1 MSAPRRNGLPSSCEP
16 CRKSKLRCDHTLPVC
31 QRCVAH
37 RRQQQCTYHPCPLT
51 KGRPRRALVRSNQD
65 RRPSNPGDD
74 DVSPNNEAF
83 DWVEKTPSVPA
94 RRFEPKPAGN
104 RDKSFSPLGFL
115 GPTSHATVFGDD
127 ALDGGSQL
135 SLLGDIN
142 TEAVDSTMVEIGA
155 QILSLL
161 DHLPF
166 YTELLEKRF
175 DLFEGWIFGPQLVR
189 ETLLNL
195 RMLYHG
201 VVQDSS
207 AHNRHSCLLEGSR
220 MVFRNTVAT
229 IETDPAMTLSEYVSQ
244 TTPRWETVGLI
255 FALVGTATY
264 QIASGAAVLTR
275 DGLPGKDIHG
285 LRRTAVAVS
294 DMCLQFCNKIGVIS
308 DPLCWTALQHTVF
321 MIDMHGSNDYRTWQR
336 QGEVVSLVF
345 ALGLHQQT
353 ANERTPFFLSE
364 IRSRTMVAAYSM
376 DKELA
381 TFLGRPPRICQQYC
395 DLRFPL
401 DISWEDLVAD
411 ASIRETAIQQ
421 LNPDGWN
428 MQGDPDKGA
437 RPRLTLLASILREM
451 ILELSLSR
459 DVENLWNRVEKVRL
473 ESNQIRLRLPPFLRW
488 SPSNTHPL
496 AASVRLEFLYQDFL
510 LYQTVARKT
519 GEISDPLIDTSQNIL
534 AGLLDLVSRQSRT
547 GPVSHLTI
555 FDFSYI
561 GLPAAAVLSKELLR
575 RSQSSANQSTSGT
588 SFPRSKIIQNLSV
601 FAAQI
606 ETFFPCREGDY
617 DTCMKGLAYIRRV
630 LDSVLSACACAVSG
644 QPADETRAVEG
655 GSSGNGDMN
664 FMTLF
669 DNFDWEQEIRPL
681 FT

>member
-1 MSAPRRNGLPSSCEP
+1 MSAPRRNGLLSSCEP

-31 QRCVAH
+31 QRCVTS
-37 RRQQQCTYHPCPLT
+37 RRTQQCTYHPCPLT
-51 KGRPRRALVRSNQD
+51 KGRPKRTLVRSNQNQRESYPD
-65 RRPSNPGDD
+65 DD
-74 DVSPNNEAF
+74 DVSPNREPF
-83 DWVEKTPSVPA
+83 DWVDKSPSVPA
-94 RRFEPKPAGN
+94 RRFEPKPTGN
-104 RDKSFSPLGFL
+104 RDESFSPLGFL

-127 ALDGGSQL
+127 ASDGGSQL
-135 SLLGDIN
+135 SLLADIN

-166 YTELLEKRF
+166 YAELLEKRF
-175 DLFEGWIFGPQLVR
+175 NLFEGWIFGPQLIR
-189 ETLLNL
+189 EALLGL

-207 AHNRHSCLLEGSR
+207 ANNRHARLLEGSR
-220 MVFRNTVAT
+220 LVFRNTVAT
-229 IETDPAMTLSEYVSQ
+229 IETDPAMTLSEYVAQ
-244 TTPRWETVGLI
+244 TTPRWETIGLI

-264 QIASGAAVLTR
+264 RISPGEAVLTR
-275 DGLPGKDIHG
+275 DGIPGKDRHG
-285 LRRTAVAVS
+285 LRKIAVAVS
-294 DMCLQFCNKIGVIS
+294 DMCLQFCNKVGVIS
-308 DPLCWTALQHTVF
+308 DPLCWAAVQHTVF
-321 MIDMHGSNDYRTWQR
+321 IIDMHGSNDYRTWQR

-345 ALGLHQQT
+345 ALGLHQRT
-353 ANERTPFFLSE
+353 VDERTPFFLSE

-381 TFLGRPPRICQQYC
+381 TFLGRPPRICRQYC

-401 DISWEDLVAD
+401 DISWDDLVAE
-411 ASIRETAIQQ
+411 ASIREAAIQQ

-428 MQGDPDKGA
+428 VQGDPDKGA

-459 DVENLWNRVEKVRL
+459 DVDNLWDR
-473 ESNQIRLRLPPFLRW
+473 
-488 SPSNTHPL
+488 
-496 AASVRLEFLYQDFL
+496 
-510 LYQTVARKT
+510 TVARKT
-519 GEISDPLIDTSQNIL
+519 GQIPDPLIDTSQDIL
-534 AGLLDLVSRQSRT
+534 AGLLDLVSKQSRA

-575 RSQSSANQSTSGT
+575 RSQSSANQATSGT

-606 ETFFPCREGDY
+606 ETFFPSREGDY

-630 LDSVLSACACAVSG
+630 LDSVLSACAGAVSG
-644 QPADETRAVEG
+644 QPSDETRAVDG
-655 GSSGNGDMN
+655 GLSGDTDID
-664 FMTLF
+664 FETLF
-669 DNFDWEQEIRPL
+669 ENFDWEQEIRPL